1 LYSSK
6 NRKPSFRILLK
17 NVPGLKIL
25 NLRNNSKITD
35 NGLYHLIGD
44 RQLNEKPAKSA
55 KQSRAG
61 LKSVPGLKILYLYNN
76 LKITDQFQTK
86 FKEKGGKII
95 NSHNYWNELEKIE
108 RKYICNE
115 SDFIYTLYE

>member
-17 NVPGLKIL
+17 NVPGLKTL
-25 NLRNNSKITD
+25 S
-35 NGLYHLIGD
+35 
-44 RQLNEKPAKSA
+44 
-55 KQSRAG
+55 
-61 LKSVPGLKILYLYNN
+61 LYNIKIS
-76 LKITDQFQTK
+76 KITDQFQTK

-95 NSHNYWNELEKIE
+95 NSHNYWDELEKIE